1 MAEYDWFPD
10 QVRDDT
16 MCEFLTWKRV
26 FPCIVDI
33 KIYTE
38 FTFISVFNVTTSQR
52 HIQHKALKATALRVT
67 LWLVTLSQSSLVTIV
82 NVEENVMSPFKSL
95 ITSDMRRDVTL

>member
-1 MAEYDWFPD
+1 M
-10 QVRDDT
+10 
-16 MCEFLTWKRV
+16 
-26 FPCIVDI
+26 
-33 KIYTE
+33 
-38 FTFISVFNVTTSQR
+38 SQR
-52 HIQHKALKATALRVT
+52 HIQYKALKATALRVT